1 MVLTAAQTTAFF
13 RNEDQMGIPQETF
26 PRLAN
31 EGIVTV
37 ADLADFNK
45 TSIKRLADNLN
56 KAGLVFG
63 AKCEQ
68 RLVVASNLV
77 KYYNTTGRDMT
88 AANIRW
94 NNVMKN
100 FESQWQSLEDK
111 KEAAV
116 PEVPKITK
124 ALPIIKWTEV
134 FQDFLIRVI
143 GVRYIPLSY
152 VIRDQVEVPADA
164 PPLATDQP
172 YSTEHGSIQ
181 REMIARA
188 SHTDG
193 LFGDDNA
200 SVYHYIEEATRSTSY
215 TGSIRPFKHTED
227 GRSAWFAIVSQFAG
241 KDKWQAEIKRN
252 EQLLHTRVW
261 KGQSN
266 FTLESFIA
274 LHRNA
279 FISMQACAQH
289 VNYRLPNERS
299 RVGFLLDAIQC
310 PDHKLQAAMASID
323 SDDTEDGLR
332 NNFEA
337 AASALVPKDP
347 VAKKRLA
354 MAGSKRDQS
363 FISGVEGGDVSAV
376 NTKKKS
382 GIGKTGVH
390 FRFYTK
396 AEYHKLSKAQKAEL
410 KEWREQNP
418 DAVQQSKQDSGKKGK
433 SQKRSYSQKEIASL
447 VNKKVKNAMENQESN
462 GKEEEQASTYIMS
475 LIEKALQKEQNKGQA
490 SASSTEAA
498 PSNSS
503 LLHSILKHAK
513 NHKA

>member
-13 RNEDQMGIPQETF
+13 RNEDQMGVPQETF
-26 PRLAN
+26 PRLAS
-31 EGIVTV
+31 EGIVSV

-45 TSIKRLADNLN
+45 HSIKRLAENVN

-68 RLVVASNLV
+68 RLIVASNLV
-77 KYYNTTGRDMT
+77 KYYNMTGRDLT

-94 NNVMKN
+94 NNVVKN
-100 FESQWQSLEDK
+100 FESQWESLEEK

-116 PEVPKITK
+116 PEIPKIGK

-134 FQDFLIRVI
+134 FQDFLKQVI
-143 GVRYIPLSY
+143 GARYIPLSY

-164 PPLATDQP
+164 LPLATDQP
-172 YSTEHGSIQ
+172 FSTEHGSIQ

-188 SHTDG
+188 SHNVG
-193 LFGDDNA
+193 MFGDDNA
-200 SVYHYIEEATRSTSY
+200 KVYHYIEAATRSTSY
-215 TGSIRPFKHTED
+215 TGSVRPFKHTED
-227 GRSAWFAIVSQFAG
+227 GRSAWFAIVTQFAG
-241 KDKWQAEIKRN
+241 KDKWEAEIKRN
-252 EQLLHTRVW
+252 EQLLHNRVW
-261 KGQSN
+261 KGQGN
-266 FTLESFIA
+266 FTLEGFIT

-289 VNYRLPNERS
+289 VDYRLPNEHS

-310 PDHKLQAAMASID
+310 PDHKLHATMASIEG
-323 SDDTEDGLR
+323 DDTPDGLR

-363 FISGVEGGDVSAV
+363 SISGVEGGDVSAV
-376 NTKKKS
+376 NTKKKP

-418 DAVQQSKQDSGKKGK
+418 DAVQQSKQDPGKKGK
-433 SQKRSYSQKEIASL
+433 SNKRSYSQKEIASL
-447 VNKKVKNAMENQESN
+447 VNKKVKSAMENQESN
-462 GKEEEQASTYIMS
+462 DKEEEQASTYIMS
-475 LIEKALQKEQNKGQA
+475 LIEKALQKEQNRGQA
-490 SASSTEAA
+490 SASSTQAA
-498 PSNSS
+498 PSTSS
-503 LLHSILKHAK
+503 VLHSILKHAK
-513 NHKA
+513 NNQA